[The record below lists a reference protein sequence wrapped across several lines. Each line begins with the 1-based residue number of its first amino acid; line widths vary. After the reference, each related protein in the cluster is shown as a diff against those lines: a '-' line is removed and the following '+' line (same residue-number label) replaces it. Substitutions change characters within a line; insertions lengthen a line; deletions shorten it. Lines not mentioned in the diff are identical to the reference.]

1 MKKNRIPL
9 LILGIGA
16 ALFGASFMSSSKAKG
31 DIALDIVKTETIM
44 PAAHNVYGNEEALDG
59 KYYLFKAKI
68 TNETN
73 KTLEDVTVKY
83 RIPGYL
89 DWTEL
94 DVIGEMFSG
103 QTAAIRAYPKFKDD
117 IANKTTESVEKVEIE
132 VNWDGAKEDDILEE
146 DFSFRIADRNE
157 FKFTNV
163 PASEILGWTDVHNN
177 TDLLACFVTPNDPIV
192 KYYTQNI
199 QEKMLKGESAGV
211 TKDTKEAVRF
221 LTGIYE
227 ATRQSHMV
235 YSGTKM
241 IPENLTDVSKFSQ
254 SNRLP
259 REVIT
264 GNTGLCLE
272 LSILY
277 ASIMSSAGIDPM
289 IFLVPGHAYP
299 GFRMNGQYYAI
310 EATSIGGE
318 GLGGIQTVESAFET
332 GMKSLQ
338 KFFEQQQQG
347 DPRYK
352 IVDIHLANQNGATP
366 MVLKDDIF
374 LRNKVDEMVATWSKK
389 VSNPPTK
396 IVYVNNPSSGGDRV
410 NFTPTP
416 ALSGNAL
423 SIAIPNSWQTVRRP
437 FPDIPVLTAS
447 AVAPDQA
454 TTVSVFD
461 VPTTDAYQAL
471 DLIGG
476 YLFDY
481 GQEVDYELNG
491 DQIVGQTYTNIGTL
505 NWVGKVLRTG
515 NGLRIVTV
523 GAPDYLYGQKSGIIN
538 RLFNSIR

>member
-1 MKKNRIPL
+1 MKKNIIPL
-9 LILGIGA
+9 GLIVVGA
-16 ALFGASFMSSSKAKG
+16 VLVSFGFLKKSNSKG
-31 DIALDIVKTETIM
+31 EVTLDIIKTETLM

-59 KYYLFKAKI
+59 KYYLFKAKL

-83 RIPGYL
+83 RIPGYI

-103 QTAAIRAYPKFKDD
+103 QTAAVRAYPKFKDD
-117 IANKTTESVEKVEIE
+117 IANKTTESVEKVKIE
-132 VNWDGAKEDDILEE
+132 VSWDGAKQDDILEE

-211 TKDTKEAVRF
+211 TKDPKEAVRF

-318 GLGGIQTVESAFET
+318 GLGGIQTAESAFET

-338 KFFEQQQQG
+338 KFFEQLQQG

-366 MVLKDDIF
+366 MVLKDDAF
-374 LRNKVDEMVATWSKK
+374 LRKKVDEMVGAWSKK
-389 VSNPPTK
+389 VSNAPAK
-396 IVYVNNPSSGGDRV
+396 VVYVNNPSSGGNPV
-410 NFTPTP
+410 TPTP
-416 ALSGNAL
+416 APAPTRNAL
-423 SIAIPNSWQTVRRP
+423 SIAVPSSWQTIRRP
-437 FPDIPVLTAS
+437 YPDMPVLTAS
-447 AVAPDQA
+447 AIAPDQ
-454 TTVSVFD
+454 TTSVSVFD

-471 DLIGG
+471 DVIGG
-476 YLFDY
+476 YLYNY
-481 GQEVDYELNG
+481 GQEISYELNG
-491 DQIVGQTYTNIGTL
+491 NQLVGQTYSSLGTL
-505 NWVGKVLRTG
+505 NWVGKVLQTG
-515 NGLRIVTV
+515 NGIRIVTV
-523 GAPDYLYGQKSGIIN
+523 GAPDYLYAQKSGIIN
-538 RLFNSIR
+538 QLFNSIR